1 MFRKVCK
8 LIITIIITFFVTQN
22 LSLDFVKTS
31 HFNIITVNT
40 VFTVFLF
47 TSLYI
52 LLGFLNERI
61 IQFFQ
66 EAGAMKNVY
75 KNIERGIGSSL
86 ISIIF
91 SLINLIVVDT
101 IKDLD
106 IIVNFMYGLELL
118 FLIITIY
125 YFLKTM
131 KNLKII
137 INSINIEREHIK
149 DMENADKE
157 AYEIINSVKE
167 NK

>member
-1 MFRKVCK
+1 MKKVCK
-8 LIITIIITFFVTQN
+8 LIITIIITFFVTQK

-31 HFNIITVNT
+31 HFNIIIVNT
-40 VFTVFLF
+40 VFTGFLF

-52 LLGFLNERI
+52 LLGLLNERI

-75 KNIERGIGSSL
+75 KNIESGIGSSF

-101 IKDLD
+101 IKDSD

-125 YFLKTM
+125 YFI
-131 KNLKII
+131 KNLKNLKVI

>member
-1 MFRKVCK
+1 MRKVCK
-8 LIITIIITFFVTQN
+8 LIITIIITFFATQK
-22 LSLDFVKTS
+22 LSLYFVKTS
-31 HFNIITVNT
+31 HFNIITINT
-40 VFTVFLF
+40 VFIEFLF

-66 EAGAMKNVY
+66 EAGVMKNVY
-75 KNIERGIGSSL
+75 KNIESEIGSSF

-101 IKDLD
+101 INDLD
-106 IIVNFMYGLELL
+106 IIVKFMYGLELL

-125 YFLKTM
+125 YFI
-131 KNLKII
+131 KNLKNLKVI

>member
-1 MFRKVCK
+1 MKKVCK
-8 LIITIIITFFVTQN
+8 LIITIIITFFVTQK

-31 HFNIITVNT
+31 HFNIIIVNT
-40 VFTVFLF
+40 VFIGFLF

-75 KNIERGIGSSL
+75 KNIESGIGSSL

-101 IKDLD
+101 IKNFD

-125 YFLKTM
+125 YFI
-131 KNLKII
+131 KNLKNLKVI

>member
-1 MFRKVCK
+1 MRKVCK
-8 LIITIIITFFVTQN
+8 LIITIIITFFATQK
-22 LSLDFVKTS
+22 LSLYFVKTS
-31 HFNIITVNT
+31 HFNIITINT
-40 VFTVFLF
+40 VFIGFLF

-52 LLGFLNERI
+52 LLGLLNERI

-75 KNIERGIGSSL
+75 KNIESGIGSSF

-101 IKDLD
+101 IKDSD

-125 YFLKTM
+125 YFI
-131 KNLKII
+131 KNLKNLKVI
-137 INSINIEREHIK
+137 INSINIGREHRK

-157 AYEIINSVKE
+157 ADEIINSVKR
-167 NK
+167 K

>member
-1 MFRKVCK
+1 MRKVCK
-8 LIITIIITFFVTQN
+8 FIITIIITFFVTQK

-75 KNIERGIGSSL
+75 KNIESGIDSSL

-101 IKDLD
+101 IKDSD

-125 YFLKTM
+125 YFI
-131 KNLKII
+131 KNLKNLKVI

>member
-101 IKDLD
+101 IKGSD

-118 FLIITIY
+118 FLIITVY
-125 YFLKTM
+125 YSL
-131 KNLKII
+131 KNLINLKVI

>member
-8 LIITIIITFFVTQN
+8 FIITIIITFFVTQK
-22 LSLDFVKTS
+22 LSLYFVKTS

-61 IQFFQ
+61 LQFFQ
-66 EAGAMKNVY
+66 EAGVMKNVY
-75 KNIERGIGSSL
+75 KNIESGIGSSL

-125 YFLKTM
+125 YSL
-131 KNLKII
+131 KNLINLKVI
-137 INSINIEREHIK
+137 INSINIEREHKK

-157 AYEIINSVKE
+157 ADEIINSVKE

>member
-1 MFRKVCK
+1 MKKVCK
-8 LIITIIITFFVTQN
+8 LIITIIITFFVTQK

-40 VFTVFLF
+40 VFIGFLF

-75 KNIERGIGSSL
+75 KNIESGIGSSL

-101 IKDLD
+101 IKNFD

-125 YFLKTM
+125 YFI
-131 KNLKII
+131 KNLKNLKVI